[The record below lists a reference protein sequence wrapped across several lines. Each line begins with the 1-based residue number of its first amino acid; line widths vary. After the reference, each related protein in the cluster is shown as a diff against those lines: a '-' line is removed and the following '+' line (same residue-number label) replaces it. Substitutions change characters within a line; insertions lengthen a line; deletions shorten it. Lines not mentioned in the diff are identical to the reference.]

1 MSEPAGS
8 LGPAAMVHHLG
19 EQIETA
25 FAQAELC
32 TQRAKTGNLRERQ
45 HWLVLERGW
54 LTLAHNIEVARDDM
68 LESCVADNAR
78 ARADLAKN
86 DALLVAL
93 RKNPTDAVL

>member
-1 MSEPAGS
+1 MSELAGS
-8 LGPAAMVHHLG
+8 LGPAAMVHHLH

-25 FAQAELC
+25 YAQAELC

-54 LTLAHNIEVARDDM
+54 LTLAHNIEIARDDM
-68 LESCVADNAR
+68 LESCVAGNAR
-78 ARADLAKN
+78 ARADLAEN

-93 RKNPTDAVL
+93 RKNPTDAIL